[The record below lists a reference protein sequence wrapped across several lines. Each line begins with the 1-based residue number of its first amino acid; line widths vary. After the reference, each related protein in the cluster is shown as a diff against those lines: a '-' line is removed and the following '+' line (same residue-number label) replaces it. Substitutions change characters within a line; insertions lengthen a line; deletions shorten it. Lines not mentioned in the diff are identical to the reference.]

1 MKKYIAPEMDI
12 TEFKAEDVITASNSD
27 YSGGGGISDPNNDE

>member
-12 TEFKAEDVITASNSD
+12 TEFKAEDVITASEAVLD
-27 YSGGGGISDPNNDE
+27 VDGGQSDPSEE